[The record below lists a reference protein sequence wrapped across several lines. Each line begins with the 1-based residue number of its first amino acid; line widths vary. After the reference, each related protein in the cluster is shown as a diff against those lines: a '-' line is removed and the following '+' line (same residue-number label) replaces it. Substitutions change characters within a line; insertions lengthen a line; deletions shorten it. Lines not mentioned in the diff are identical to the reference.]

1 MLLNVLIIILIP
13 FLGTSL
19 GSAVVL
25 FSKGEFNQKL
35 QKFLLG
41 FASGVMIAASIWS
54 LLIPSIE
61 MAESQNI
68 VAWIPATVGFLLGI
82 DFCFCST
89 ALYRICTLTATIPR
103 AFIQAF
109 QRTLC
114 SFLPLPCTISRREW
128 R

>member
-1 MLLNVLIIILIP
+1 MLLNGLIIILIP

-25 FSKGEFNQKL
+25 FSKGELNQKL

-61 MAESQNI
+61 MGRKSEHSCVDSCDSRIFARN
-68 VAWIPATVGFLLGI
+68 WIFAFARQRY
-82 DFCFCST
+82 T
-89 ALYRICTLTATIPR
+89 AYAP
-103 AFIQAF
+103 
-109 QRTLC
+109 
-114 SFLPLPCTISRREW
+114 
-128 R
+128 